1 MVAFNLDCG
10 ALNYE
15 TEIGDRKVLP
25 NYIRLT
31 RPVPSSE
38 RVPWYKNTFPTYAG
52 IFLWVGFYLALARPT
67 VGEAGIGICLGALFL
82 AGLLCFGLY
91 YYVPAML
98 GMQTGRP
105 LYVVGTST
113 FGAKGGYL
121 VPGLLMGFL
130 QLGWVGAIASVASE
144 FIMEGLHITSR
155 GTFSIIVLVWIY
167 SLAWVAI
174 KGIEYVGRVAKFLNW
189 VPLVMIVIVFWV
201 NRVGIKHYTV
211 VHSDPWGGF
220 LNTITIVIGFFAT
233 AGAAG
238 ADFGMNNRNGRDI
251 VLAGILGIVGA
262 VLVAGGLPILSV
274 AGSIGR
280 HAANTYSYSGAIAS
294 VGALAPVMFFLF
306 AAASLVP
313 TCFSTFVA
321 SNSFSTMFPKVPRGL
336 VTLMGVTVSALL
348 AISGLANNLVGFFS
362 IVGASFGPICGAM
375 CADYILAGMRW
386 AGPRQGINWAGY
398 IAWGAGFLVGI
409 LDHIPGLP
417 VIWIKADRPA
427 PLISFVVGF
436 LIYFALSKTQLQSPV
451 VAEE

>member
-1 MVAFNLDCG
+1 V
-10 ALNYE
+10 
-15 TEIGDRKVLP
+15 IP

-31 RPVPSSE
+31 RPIPSVQ

-52 IFLWVGFYLALARPT
+52 IFLWVGFYLKLAGPT
-67 VGEAGIGICLGALFL
+67 IGEASIGVCMGALL
-82 AGLLCFGLY
+82 VAGLLCFGLY

-105 LYVVGTST
+105 LYVIGTST
-113 FGAKGGYL
+113 FGTKGGYL
-121 VPGLLMGFL
+121 MPGLLMGFL
-130 QLGWVGAIASVASE
+130 QLGWVGAIASVATD
-144 FIMEGLHITSR
+144 FIMKGLHLSSR
-155 GTFSIIVLVWIY
+155 IAFSVIVSLWIY

-174 KGIEYVGRVAKFLNW
+174 RGIEHVARVAKFLNW

-201 NRVGIKHYTV
+201 NRVGIDQYTV
-211 VHSDPWGGF
+211 VRSDPWGGF
-220 LNTITIVIGFFAT
+220 LNMVTIVIGFFAT

-251 VLAGILGIVGA
+251 VLAGMFGIVGA
-262 VLVAGGLPILSV
+262 VLIAGGLPILSV

-313 TCFSTFVA
+313 TCFSTFIA
-321 SNSFSTMFPKVPRGL
+321 SNSFSTMFPRIPRSISTL
-336 VTLMGVTVSALL
+336 VGVTVSALL

-375 CADYILAGMRW
+375 CADYVLAGGRW
-386 AGPRQGINWAGY
+386 SGPREGINWAGY
-398 IAWGAGFLVGI
+398 VAWGVGFLVGI
-409 LDHIPGLP
+409 ADHIPGLP
-417 VIWIKADRPA
+417 PTWINADRPA

-436 LIYFALSKTQLQSPV
+436 FLYLALSKTRLQSPI
-451 VAEE
+451 VAEG

>member
-1 MVAFNLDCG
+1 M
-10 ALNYE
+10 
-15 TEIGDRKVLP
+15 LP
-25 NYIRLT
+25 DYIRLS

-38 RVPWYKNTFPTYAG
+38 RAPWYKSTFPTYTG

-67 VGEAGIGICLGALFL
+67 VGEASIGICLGALL
-82 AGLLCFGLY
+82 VAGLLCFGLY

-113 FGAKGGYL
+113 FGTRGGYL

-130 QLGWVGAIASVASE
+130 QLGWVAAIASVASD
-144 FIMEGLHITSR
+144 FIMKGLHITSK
-155 GTFSIIVLVWIY
+155 GTFSIIVLLWIY

-174 KGIEYVGRVAKFLNW
+174 KGIEYVGQVAKFLNW
-189 VPLVMIVIVFWV
+189 VPLLMIVIVFWV
-201 NRVGIKHYTV
+201 NRVGIDHYTV

-220 LNTITIVIGFFAT
+220 LNTVTIVIGFFAT

-238 ADFGMNNRNGRDI
+238 ADFGMNNRNGKDI
-251 VLAGILGIVGA
+251 VLAGVLGIVGA

-313 TCFSTFVA
+313 TCFSTFIA
-321 SNSFSTMFPKVPRGL
+321 SNSFSTMFPKIPRSIS
-336 VTLMGVTVSALL
+336 TLLGVSVSAAL
-348 AISGLANNLVGFFS
+348 AVSGLASNLVGFFS

-375 CADYILAGMRW
+375 CADYILSRRRW
-386 AGPRQGINWAGY
+386 TGPRKGINWAGY
-398 IAWGAGFLVGI
+398 IAWCIGFFAGVLGQ
-409 LDHIPGLP
+409 IPGLP
-417 VIWIKADRPA
+417 TTWARADRPA
-427 PLISFVVGF
+427 PLISFLVGF
-436 LIYFALSKTQLQSPV
+436 VLYFVLSKTALQSPV
-451 VAEE
+451 VAQE

>member
-1 MVAFNLDCG
+1 V
-10 ALNYE
+10 
-15 TEIGDRKVLP
+15 IP

-31 RPVPSSE
+31 RPIPSVQ

-52 IFLWVGFYLALARPT
+52 IFLWVGFYLNLAGPTIGKASIGVCMAALL
-67 VGEAGIGICLGALFL
+67 V

-105 LYVVGTST
+105 LYVIGAST
-113 FGAKGGYL
+113 FGTKGGYL
-121 VPGLLMGFL
+121 IPGLLMGFL
-130 QLGWVGAIASVASE
+130 QVGWVSAIASVAAD
-144 FIMEGLHITSR
+144 FIMQGLHLSSR
-155 GTFSIIVLVWIY
+155 IAFSVIVSVWIY

-174 KGIEYVGRVAKFLNW
+174 RGIQHVARVAKFLNW

-201 NRVGIKHYTV
+201 NRVGINQYTV
-211 VHSDPWGGF
+211 ARSDPWGGF
-220 LNTITIVIGFFAT
+220 LNTVTIVIGFFAT

-251 VLAGILGIVGA
+251 VLAGMFGIVGA
-262 VLVAGGLPILSV
+262 VLIAGGLPILSV
-274 AGSIGR
+274 IGSIGR

-294 VGALAPVMFFLF
+294 VGGLAPVMFFLF

-313 TCFSTFVA
+313 TCFSTFIA
-321 SNSFSTMFPKVPRGL
+321 SNSFSTMFPRIPRGISTL
-336 VTLMGVTVSALL
+336 VGVTVSALL

-375 CADYILAGMRW
+375 CADYILAGRRW
-386 AGPRQGINWAGY
+386 SGPREGINWAGY
-398 IAWGAGFLVGI
+398 IAWGVGFLFGI
-409 LDHIPGLP
+409 ADHIPGLP
-417 VIWIKADRPA
+417 PMWVNADRPA

-436 LIYFALSKTQLQSPV
+436 LLYFALSKTRLQSPI

>member
-1 MVAFNLDCG
+1 M
-10 ALNYE
+10 
-15 TEIGDRKVLP
+15 IP

-31 RPVPSSE
+31 RPIPSVQ

-52 IFLWVGFYLALARPT
+52 IFLWVGFYLKLAGPT
-67 VGEAGIGICLGALFL
+67 IGEASIGVCMGALL
-82 AGLLCFGLY
+82 VAGLLCFGLY

-105 LYVVGTST
+105 LYVIGTST
-113 FGAKGGYL
+113 FGTKGGYL
-121 VPGLLMGFL
+121 MPGLLMGFL
-130 QLGWVGAIASVASE
+130 QLGWVGAIASVATD
-144 FIMEGLHITSR
+144 FIMKGLHLSSR
-155 GTFSIIVLVWIY
+155 IAFSVIVSLWIY

-174 KGIEYVGRVAKFLNW
+174 RGIEHVARVAKFLNW

-201 NRVGIKHYTV
+201 NRVGIDQYTV
-211 VHSDPWGGF
+211 VRSDPWGGF
-220 LNTITIVIGFFAT
+220 LNMVTIVIGFFAT

-251 VLAGILGIVGA
+251 VLAGMFGIVGA
-262 VLVAGGLPILSV
+262 VLIAGGLPILSV

-313 TCFSTFVA
+313 TCFSTFIA
-321 SNSFSTMFPKVPRGL
+321 SNSFSTMFPRIPRSISTL
-336 VTLMGVTVSALL
+336 VGVTVSALL

-375 CADYILAGMRW
+375 CADYVLAGGRW
-386 AGPRQGINWAGY
+386 SGPREGINWAGY
-398 IAWGAGFLVGI
+398 VAWGVGFLVGI
-409 LDHIPGLP
+409 ADHIPGLP
-417 VIWIKADRPA
+417 PTWVNADRPA

-436 LIYFALSKTQLQSPV
+436 FLYLALSKTRLQSPI
-451 VAEE
+451 VAEG

>member
-1 MVAFNLDCG
+1 M
-10 ALNYE
+10 
-15 TEIGDRKVLP
+15 IP

-31 RPVPSSE
+31 RPIPSVQ

-52 IFLWVGFYLALARPT
+52 IFLWVGFYLKLAGPT
-67 VGEAGIGICLGALFL
+67 IGEASIGVCMGALL
-82 AGLLCFGLY
+82 VAGLLCFGLY

-105 LYVVGTST
+105 LYVIGTST
-113 FGAKGGYL
+113 FGTKGGYL
-121 VPGLLMGFL
+121 MPGLLMGFL
-130 QLGWVGAIASVASE
+130 QLGWVGAIASVATD
-144 FIMEGLHITSR
+144 FIMKGLHLSSR
-155 GTFSIIVLVWIY
+155 IAFSVIVSLWIY

-174 KGIEYVGRVAKFLNW
+174 RGIEHVARVAKFLNW

-201 NRVGIKHYTV
+201 NRVGIDQYTV
-211 VHSDPWGGF
+211 VRSDPWGGF
-220 LNTITIVIGFFAT
+220 LNMVTIVIGFFAT

-251 VLAGILGIVGA
+251 VLAGMFGIVGA
-262 VLVAGGLPILSV
+262 VLIAGGLPILSV

-313 TCFSTFVA
+313 TCFSTFIA
-321 SNSFSTMFPKVPRGL
+321 SNSFSTMFPRIPRSISTL
-336 VTLMGVTVSALL
+336 VGVTVSALL

-375 CADYILAGMRW
+375 CADYVLAGGRW
-386 AGPRQGINWAGY
+386 SGPREGINWAGY
-398 IAWGAGFLVGI
+398 VAWGVGFLVGI
-409 LDHIPGLP
+409 ADHIPGLP
-417 VIWIKADRPA
+417 PTWINADRPA

-436 LIYFALSKTQLQSPV
+436 FLYLALSKTRLQSPI
-451 VAEE
+451 VAEG

>member
-1 MVAFNLDCG
+1 V
-10 ALNYE
+10 
-15 TEIGDRKVLP
+15 IP

-31 RPVPSSE
+31 RPIPSVQ

-52 IFLWVGFYLALARPT
+52 IFLWVGFYLKLAGPT
-67 VGEAGIGICLGALFL
+67 IGEASIGVCMGALL
-82 AGLLCFGLY
+82 VAGLLCFGLY

-105 LYVVGTST
+105 LYVIGTST
-113 FGAKGGYL
+113 FGTKGGYL
-121 VPGLLMGFL
+121 MPGLLMGFL
-130 QLGWVGAIASVASE
+130 QLGWVGAIASVATD
-144 FIMEGLHITSR
+144 FIMKGLHLSSR
-155 GTFSIIVLVWIY
+155 IAFSVIVSLWIY

-174 KGIEYVGRVAKFLNW
+174 RGIEHVARVAKFLNW

-201 NRVGIKHYTV
+201 NRVGIDQYTV
-211 VHSDPWGGF
+211 VRSDPWGGF
-220 LNTITIVIGFFAT
+220 LNMVTIVIGFFAT

-251 VLAGILGIVGA
+251 VLAGMFGIVGA
-262 VLVAGGLPILSV
+262 VLIAGGLPILSV

-313 TCFSTFVA
+313 TCFSTFIA
-321 SNSFSTMFPKVPRGL
+321 SNSFSTMFPRIPRSISTL
-336 VTLMGVTVSALL
+336 VGVTVSALL

-375 CADYILAGMRW
+375 CADYVLAGGRW
-386 AGPRQGINWAGY
+386 SGPREGINWAGY
-398 IAWGAGFLVGI
+398 VAWGVGFLVGI
-409 LDHIPGLP
+409 ADHIPGLP
-417 VIWIKADRPA
+417 PTWVNADRPA

-436 LIYFALSKTQLQSPV
+436 FLYLALSKTRLQSPI
-451 VAEE
+451 VAEG